1 MGEENSLE
9 HDRKFAEVV
18 TQNKPD
24 LLMNTFESS
33 LNSLAVVLVA
43 NMSHKLNGEHI
54 YLEEFTTGEWFSR
67 YRTRPINK

>member
-18 TQNKPD
+18 TPNKPD

-33 LNSLAVVLVA
+33 LNSLAVVLAA
-43 NMSHKLNGEHI
+43 NMSHELNGEHI
-54 YLEEFTTGEWFSR
+54 HLEEFTTGEWFSR